1 MSELLLSLAEFLLT
15 PAFRWIIFLLRVV
28 LSILLYINEPQRFSY
43 VKSFDGLSYKWH
55 LYIIAMF
62 SAIALFLTMI
72 GLWIQIPFTKSL
84 PEYWYIPVFIL
95 YITIITQITIDS
107 PQVKDDGSFN
117 PPPSYLLPHK
127 FRMILSYTA
136 YILDIIIFAQ
146 IYIYF
151 GIADYSKKTIFSRY
165 ILERFG
171 GWYPGNKLDFIFDW
185 SGVIDTALNTY
196 VLYLQYTFTAC
207 EYGLP
212 QSWNF

>member
-72 GLWIQIPFTKSL
+72 GMWIQIPFTKSL

-107 PQVKDDGSFN
+107 PRSAASNFLRLYYTVTIRLVNNFPQNVNVKSINLEATSKGTEIGNLTS
-117 PPPSYLLPHK
+117 
-127 FRMILSYTA
+127 TA
-136 YILDIIIFAQ
+136 QFIVP
-146 IYIYF
+146 
-151 GIADYSKKTIFSRY
+151 GMSTKTIVQIT
-165 ILERFG
+165 IL
-171 GWYPGNKLDFIFDW
+171 N
-185 SGVIDTALNTY
+185 ALTRR
-196 VLYLQYTFTAC
+196 
-207 EYGLP
+207 
-212 QSWNF
+212 